1 MGIMCSSVINA
12 HVIGTCAG
20 VTPFYLFRHGLDF
33 VEGLK
38 VILLGESDEMRTKF
52 LRNVINR
59 SKVAEQNSPAQGRV
73 ALS

>member
-12 HVIGTCAG
+12 HVIGT
-20 VTPFYLFRHGLDF
+20 PFYLFRHVLDF